1 MESGTLKISTMG
13 LMEIKFQSE
22 DIESEYY
29 VVRKAETEF

>member
-1 MESGTLKISTMG
+1 MG

-29 VVRKAETEF
+29 VVRKAETEFQFGKGK